1 MMRTAFAKSL
11 FSWNFVMMLHYK
23 WCNMSYSCF
32 LYSRYLYYSLSITWT
47 LYSKELLLNS
57 FTWKISID
65 FFTTKEG
72 RFKHVH
78 LCSFDLKVIVDRYLC
93 SFDLKVIVDRY
104 LCSFDLKVIVD
115 GYVPFDYLTTSRE
128 AITTLF
134 KKIFL
139 TALFQ
144 P

>member
-1 MMRTAFAKSL
+1 
-11 FSWNFVMMLHYK
+11 MMLHYK

-47 LYSKELLLNS
+47 LYSKELLLSS
-57 FTWKISID
+57 FTCKISID

-72 RFKHVH
+72 RFKRVH

-104 LCSFDLKVIVD
+104 
-115 GYVPFDYLTTSRE
+115 VPFNYLTTSRE
-128 AITTLF
+128 AIITLF

>member
-1 MMRTAFAKSL
+1 
-11 FSWNFVMMLHYK
+11 
-23 WCNMSYSCF
+23 MSYSCF

-47 LYSKELLLNS
+47 LYSKELLLSS
-57 FTWKISID
+57 FTCKISID

-72 RFKHVH
+72 RFKRVH
-78 LCSFDLKVIVDRYLC
+78 LCSFDLKVIVDRY
-93 SFDLKVIVDRY
+93 
-104 LCSFDLKVIVD
+104 
-115 GYVPFDYLTTSRE
+115 VPFDYLTTSRE
-128 AITTLF
+128 AIITLF